1 MIGRGQPGRFRPF
14 SGPYTGRDLLRASQV
29 RQRPG
34 LLIRKEFQGPGRFG
48 QQGLVLPPARRFQ
61 VRPPE
66 VLYGFRLPPAP
77 GAQERRRN
85 TRICASSGSPALI
98 RKLPDIPPFSQGGSA
113 RGLGNSLIIPPAP
126 LEKRGVLI
134 LGL

>member
-77 GAQERRRN
+77 GGQEPETEYQDLRQQRV
-85 TRICASSGSPALI
+85 SGPHPETA
-98 RKLPDIPPFSQGGSA
+98 
-113 RGLGNSLIIPPAP
+113 
-126 LEKRGVLI
+126 
-134 LGL
+134 